1 MKNWLLG
8 FGALRLLLIGFVL
21 LLTLVAPFSGGN
33 NYDSAAVLITVVA
46 PAMFVIMTF
55 VLALDMLMSLLFRVD
70 TAGAER
76 RRMNRILK
84 IEALVF
90 IAMNLTWLPV
100 VVPLVKKLV
109 SA

>member
-1 MKNWLLG
+1 MNNWLLS

-21 LLTLVAPFSGGN
+21 LLTVVAPFSGGD
-33 NYDSAAVLITVVA
+33 NYAGAAVLISAVA
-46 PAMFVIMTF
+46 PAMFVIMSF
-55 VLALDMLMSLLFRVD
+55 VLVLDMLMSLLFRVD
-70 TAGAER
+70 TTGSER

-84 IEALVF
+84 IEALAF

-100 VVPLVKKLV
+100 VVPLVKKFV